1 MSENHSHSLGNN
13 HSTKLLFSI
22 VLNIGI
28 TAAQVIGGIVSGSLA
43 LLSDALHN
51 FTDVISLIISFLASR
66 LSRRKASTA
75 KTFGYKRA
83 EIIAA
88 FVNASSLVVIA
99 IYLIFE
105 ALNRFT
111 ETPDIDSDLVI
122 LLSAV
127 AIVGN
132 GLSVWLL
139 HANNKSNMN
148 LRSAYLHLLTDMLA
162 SIAVLVGGLMMK
174 YFQFYWIDGLLTI
187 AIAIYLIVMSL
198 QLLKKSFNVLMLFT
212 PADIRV
218 EEIVK
223 NVNQFEKVKQLHH
236 VHIWQLNENEIHLE
250 AHLQLESDINIA
262 DFESLSEEIEA
273 FLYKTHGINHITLQ
287 PEFEKKDQ
295 KEIIVQD

>member
-1 MSENHSHSLGNN
+1 MSENHSHSLGNK

-223 NVNQFEKVKQLHH
+223 SVNQFERVKQLHH